1 MLNDPLKASGK
12 EGLRCDGTKVEQ
24 GWEDDRR

>member
-1 MLNDPLKASGK
+1 MLNDILKASGK
-12 EGLRCDGTKVEQ
+12 EWLRCDAAKVEQ